1 MSHLR
6 SKYLPVVT
14 PGKLRFVLLGLLL
27 SGCSTT
33 QPQQTPPAVTKI
45 TPIPVQTI
53 DAQCRQHAMAI
64 ENQANIS
71 GASAQY
77 LAAANAL
84 ISCTDGLHFS
94 RKSPER
100 QQAMQLNA
108 VSTLNF
114 IKGGDVVKARAM
126 IEKFKRRYPR
136 QDLYFADYT
145 SFLDTS
151 TALLSSESLTAPQLA
166 ALNISR
172 RLRDEIERKHYW
184 LSH

>member
-1 MSHLR
+1 MSYLR

-14 PGKLRFVLLGLLL
+14 PGKLTLVLLGLLL

-33 QPQQTPPAVTKI
+33 APPAVTKSTHI
-45 TPIPVQTI
+45 SVPTI
-53 DAQCRQHAMAI
+53 DAQCQQNAMAI

-71 GASAQY
+71 GSGAQY

-84 ISCTDGLHFS
+84 VSCIDGLRFA

-100 QQAMQLNA
+100 QQAMQLSA

-114 IKGGDVVKARAM
+114 IKGGDIVKARAR
-126 IEKFKRRYPR
+126 IEKFKRQYPR
-136 QDLYFADYT
+136 QDLYFSDYT

-151 TALLSSESLTAPQLA
+151 TALLSSESLTASQLA

-172 RLRDEIERKHYW
+172 QLRDEIERKHYW